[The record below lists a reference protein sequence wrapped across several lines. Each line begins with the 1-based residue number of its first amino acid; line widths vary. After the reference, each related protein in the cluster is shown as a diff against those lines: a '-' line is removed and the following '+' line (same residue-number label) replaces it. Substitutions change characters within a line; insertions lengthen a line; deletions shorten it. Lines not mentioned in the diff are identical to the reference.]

1 MDLSINNTY
10 NIPKCVSDLTIYQE
24 KFLGKNK
31 YFMISDQREKYL
43 KLNKIQY
50 DFYNQIIVL
59 MDGSHTKQDFEKKLV
74 EITHGNMKADQVIDV
89 MYRNNLLENKYEEPK
104 SKVELELSST
114 KVMEIPLENFQKKH
128 SGVINSLDTLINV
141 V

>member
-50 DFYNQIIVL
+50 DFII
-59 MDGSHTKQDFEKKLV
+59 
-74 EITHGNMKADQVIDV
+74 
-89 MYRNNLLENKYEEPK
+89 R
-104 SKVELELSST
+104 
-114 KVMEIPLENFQKKH
+114 
-128 SGVINSLDTLINV
+128 
-141 V
+141 